1 MGVGEDGPPPGEGI
15 TALLGP
21 TNTGKT
27 HRAIERMLEHE
38 SGMIGLPLRLL
49 AREVYDRVSAKIGER
64 AVALVTGEEK
74 RVPPRPRYWV
84 CTVESM
90 PVDHEV
96 DFVAI
101 DEIQLAAHRQRGHTF
116 TDRLLRL
123 RGRRETWLLGS
134 DTMRPLVEELLPTA
148 RIQQHPRYSQLRYTG
163 VHSVGALPPRTA
175 VVAFS
180 ADEVYAIAEQL
191 RRRHGGTAVVL
202 GALSPRTRNAQ
213 VAMYQAGEV
222 QHMVATDAIGMGL
235 NMDVDRVVFASL
247 RKFDGREARGL
258 ELSEMGQIAGR
269 AGRYTTDGGFG
280 LLRPQSGLPAR
291 VVQAI
296 ETHHFVPVRR
306 LVWRSADLDV
316 STVESLIASLR
327 ARPKRSA
334 LRLVEQADDFESLL
348 KLAGRP
354 EVRRLASTPDAVALL
369 WDVCRIPDFRKL
381 LLESHVELLAAI
393 FEQLASEPHRIDEDW
408 MASRIRRLDDDSGDI
423 ETLMRRIAFIRTWTY
438 ISNHTAWI
446 ADAAHWQERT
456 REIEDR
462 CSDALHDRLTAR
474 FVEGHADDYE
484 QQPRTAKR
492 RPVRVVDRRPIVEGS
507 PFATLAGLSAEL
519 PDAPGAPAHALE
531 HDRVA
536 WVQSIVEAPFTGF
549 TLAPSGKIAF
559 EGQTLARLKRGA
571 DLLHPE
577 IVVTVDDLG
586 AGARARILRR
596 LQAWI
601 RDVVADLVLP
611 EAAVP
616 EGLSSHARGLVYQL
630 EQGLGIVLVSRARE
644 QLQRIDASERARLEA
659 SGIVLGR
666 LVVLVPSRFGGRRT
680 SWRAALWRT
689 WVAPPIAPVVPTG
702 ASVSIEAQAEV
713 DPDFYLRIGYPVVA
727 GRAVRAD
734 QLERT
739 AAHLLSLGREP
750 FALPS
755 EIFAWLGVR
764 RRRAEPIVRAL
775 GFSSGPDGWTPR
787 ASRGRGRRGNR
798 ARLSRG

>member
-1 MGVGEDGPPPGEGI
+1 MAVREDGPPPGEGI

-148 RIQQHPRYSQLRYTG
+148 RIQKHPRYSQLRYTG
-163 VHSVGALPPRTA
+163 VHSIGALPPRTA

-280 LLRPQSGLPAR
+280 VLRPQSGLPPR

-306 LVWRSADLDV
+306 LVWRSADLDF
-316 STVESLIASLR
+316 STVESLIGSLR

-348 KLAGRP
+348 KLAARP
-354 EVRRLASTPDAVALL
+354 EVRRLANTPDAVALL

-393 FEQLASEPHRIDEDW
+393 FEQLAADPHRIDEDW

-446 ADAAHWQERT
+446 ADASHWQERT

-462 CSDALHDRLTAR
+462 CSDALHERLTAR

-519 PDAPGAPAHALE
+519 PDAPGAHPTPQE

-536 WVQSIVEAPFTGF
+536 WVQSIVEAPFTAF
-549 TLAPSGKIAF
+549 TLAQNGKIAF
-559 EGQTLARLKRGA
+559 EGQTLARLQRGA

-577 IVVTVDDLG
+577 VVVTVDDVG
-586 AGARARILRR
+586 AGARSRILRR
-596 LQAWI
+596 MQAWI

-611 EAAVP
+611 EQAVP

-630 EQGLGIVLVSRARE
+630 EQGLGIVLVARARE
-644 QLQRIDASERARLEA
+644 QLQRIDAAERARLEA
-659 SGIVLGR
+659 CGIVIGR
-666 LVVLVPSRFGGRRT
+666 FVVFVPSRFGGRRT
-680 SWRAALWRT
+680 PWRAALWRT
-689 WVAPPIAPVVPTG
+689 WVDPPIVPVAPTG
-702 ASVSIEAQAEV
+702 ASVSIEAPAEV

-739 AAHLLSLGREP
+739 ATHLLTMGREP

-755 EIFAWLGVR
+755 QIFAWLGVR

-775 GFSSGPDGWTPR
+775 GFSSGPAGWTPR
-787 ASRGRGRRGNR
+787 SSRQRGRRGNR
-798 ARLSRG
+798 ARVSRG

>member
-1 MGVGEDGPPPGEGI
+1 MAARLDGPGVRGSEGI

-27 HRAIERMLEHE
+27 HRAIERMLEHD

-49 AREVYDRVSAKIGER
+49 AREVYDRVTAKLGER

-90 PVDHEV
+90 PIDHEV
-96 DFVAI
+96 DFVAV

-134 DTMRPLVEELLPTA
+134 DTMRPLLQELLPTA

-258 ELSEMGQIAGR
+258 ELAEMGQIAGR
-269 AGRYTTDGGFG
+269 AGRYTSDGGFG
-280 LLRPQSGLPAR
+280 VLRPQAGLPPR

-306 LVWRSADLDV
+306 LVWRSADLDFA
-316 STVESLIASLR
+316 SVEALIGSLR
-327 ARPKRSA
+327 ARPRRSA
-334 LRLVEQADDFESLL
+334 LRLVEQADDFEALL
-348 KLAGRP
+348 KLARRP
-354 EVRRLASTPDAVALL
+354 EVRRLANNPDAVALL

-393 FEQLASEPHRIDEDW
+393 FEQLSREPHRIDEDW
-408 MASRIRRLDDDSGDI
+408 MAGRIRRLDDDSGDI

-438 ISNHTAWI
+438 ISNHTAWV
-446 ADAAHWQERT
+446 ADATHWQERT

-462 CSDALHDRLTAR
+462 CSDALHERLTAR
-474 FVEGHADDYE
+474 FVEGHGDDYE
-484 QQPRTAKR
+484 VAPRTAKR
-492 RPVRVVDRRPIVEGS
+492 RPVRVADRRPIVEGS
-507 PFATLAGLSAEL
+507 PFAELAGLVSAL
-519 PDAPGAPAHALE
+519 PDAPGAAPSADE
-531 HDRVA
+531 RDRVA
-536 WVQSIVEAPFTGF
+536 WIQSIVDAPMSSIE
-549 TLAPSGKIAF
+549 LSDDGKLSF
-559 EGQTLARLKRGA
+559 EGQILARLKRGA
-571 DLLHPE
+571 DMLHPE
-577 IVVTVDDLG
+577 IVAMVDDVG
-586 AGARARILRR
+586 AGARSRIVRR
-596 LQAWI
+596 LQAWV
-601 RDVVADLVLP
+601 RDAVAELLLP
-611 EAAVP
+611 EDAVP
-616 EGLSSHARGLVYQL
+616 DDLSSHARGIVYQL
-630 EQGLGIVLVSRARE
+630 EQGLGIVRVSQARE
-644 QLQRIDASERARLEA
+644 QLRRLDRQARAKLEGC
-659 SGIVLGR
+659 GIVLGR
-666 LVVLVPSRFGGRRT
+666 HVVFVPSRFGGRRT
-680 SWRAALWRT
+680 GGAHARSAATSLLDPSPGPIPLPRSVGAAASPRRNAGHPEGPEASW
-689 WVAPPIAPVVPTG
+689 
-702 ASVSIEAQAEV
+702 
-713 DPDFYLRIGYPVVA
+713 LR
-727 GRAVRAD
+727 
-734 QLERT
+734 
-739 AAHLLSLGREP
+739 
-750 FALPS
+750 
-755 EIFAWLGVR
+755 GVR
-764 RRRAEPIVRAL
+764 GSVGSRHACPTPPPRPLIPSIRRRVGPGSASPWSLR
-775 GFSSGPDGWTPR
+775 SSWASSSPR
-787 ASRGRGRRGNR
+787 SR
-798 ARLSRG
+798 